1 MSSSKNLEFEKTS
14 FLNKSNSA
22 FIERMYLKFIN
33 KEADLPESWKDYF
46 EGIGDELNIVAKEIN
61 GPSWGPKKNK
71 VDIDELQKKIDQKE
85 NNLENKLVDRSEKFN
100 YQLLANSNK
109 DSISAVSLIRAYRLR
124 GHLLANLDPLGMRES
139 DYLDELHPEFYGFK
153 KENYDK
159 KIFLNGVINRKDATI
174 KEILKFLKKTYCGNV
189 GYEFMHI
196 SNPDER
202 KWFRDRIE
210 QDANALE
217 FTKNGKEAILN
228 KLVQAEGFE
237 KFLATK
243 YVGTKRF
250 GLDGGESL
258 IPALEQIIKI
268 SGQSQ
273 VKEVKIG
280 MSHRGRLN
288 VLANVLQKS
297 YKRIFNEFAGE
308 FGNTSDEG
316 AGDVKYHL
324 GASSNR
330 EFDGN
335 SVHVSLTDNPSHLEA
350 VNPVVLGQTRAKQFF
365 HKDKERNKVIPILI
379 HGDAAFAGQGV
390 VAECFAMSGLPGH
403 NTGGTIHIIVNN
415 QIGFTTSPRFARSSP
430 YPSDVAKMV
439 DAPIIHANGD
449 DPEAVVYAARIASEF
464 RLKFNR
470 DVVVDLICYRR
481 FGHNEGDEPS
491 FTQPLMYK
499 KIRSHPTPVKV
510 YGKKLIDQKVISDE
524 DLENVI
530 KKFKDLLDD
539 QFKNAKDYKPKIAWF
554 EGTWSAYKPEK
565 GKDKRGVTGADTKKL
580 LEISEK
586 INSSSDDLNLH
597 KTIVKI
603 LNNRKEAVRSG
614 SNIDWST
621 AEALAFGSLLEE
633 GYPVRLVGQDSGR
646 GTFSQRHSVLRNQKD
661 NSRYVPLNNISKN
674 QKQFEVV
681 DSFLS
686 ELAVLGFEY
695 GYSLVEP
702 NTLTLWEAQFG
713 DFANGAQVVIDQFI
727 ASGERKWRRAS
738 GLVMLLPHG
747 YEGQGPEHSSARLER
762 FLQLCSNDN
771 MQVMNCT
778 TPANYFHA
786 LRRQMHRDFRK
797 PLIMMTPK
805 SLLRNKYCVSNLEDF
820 SKSNSFHRIL
830 WDHAIDPQSKGFIK
844 LNESSKI
851 KKVILCSGKVY
862 FDLLEAREKLKK
874 DDVVLFRIEQ
884 LYPFPAKTLVKEL
897 KPYAENAKF
906 FWCQEEPKNMGAWF
920 SVRDYIQWTLDTI
933 KANNNEIS
941 YIGRS
946 PDASPATGYAKRHNS
961 QQQEIINKVFE

>member
-1 MSSSKNLEFEKTS
+1 MSSSKNLEYAKTA
-14 FLNKSNSA
+14 FLSKSNSA
-22 FIERMYLKFIN
+22 FIEEMYLKFVN
-33 KEADLPESWKDYF
+33 NDPDLPNGWREYF
-46 EGIGDELNIVAKEIN
+46 SDIGEEFEVVVNEIN
-61 GPSWGPKKNK
+61 GPSWSPSKKVSINRNQIQSNE
-71 VDIDELQKKIDQKE
+71 DKKINPIDSI
-85 NNLENKLVDRSEKFN
+85 RSN
-100 YQLLANSNK
+100 ANSIK
-109 DSISAVSLIRAYRLR
+109 AVAMIRSYRQR
-124 GHLLANLDPLGMRES
+124 GHLIAKLDPLELLKS
-139 DYLDELHPEFYGFK
+139 DYLEELHPESYGFK
-153 KENYDK
+153 KEDYHK
-159 KIFLNGVINRKDATI
+159 KIFLDGVTNKQHSTI
-174 KEILKFLKKTYCGNV
+174 KEILEFLREKYCDTI
-189 GYEFMHI
+189 GYEYMHI
-196 SNPDER
+196 SNPTER
-202 KWFRDRIE
+202 KWFRDRVEIADDF
-210 QDANALE
+210 Q

-228 KLVQAEGFE
+228 KLIQAEGFE
-237 KFLATK
+237 KYLHTK

-268 SGQSQ
+268 GGQSKI
-273 VKEVKIG
+273 KEVKIG

-308 FGNTSDEG
+308 INSTSEDG

-365 HKDKERNKVIPILI
+365 HQDKERKKVIPILI

-430 YPSDVAKMV
+430 YPSDIAKMV
-439 DAPIIHANGD
+439 DAPIIHVNGD
-449 DPEAVVYAARIASEF
+449 DPEAVVYAARIATDF

-470 DVVVDLICYRR
+470 DVVIDLICYRR

-499 KIRSHPTPVKV
+499 KIRSHPSPVKV
-510 YGKKLIDQKVISDE
+510 YGEKLVHEGSISKDH
-524 DLENVI
+524 LNNSI

-539 QFKNAKDYKPKIAWF
+539 QFKNAKNYKPKIEWF
-554 EGTWSAYKPEK
+554 EGTWSRYKPER
-565 GKDKRGVTGADTKKL
+565 GKDKRGVTGFDIKKL
-580 LEISEK
+580 TEISNK
-586 INSSSDDLNLH
+586 INSIPSDINIH
-597 KTIVKI
+597 KTISKI
-603 LNNRKEAVRSG
+603 MGNRKTTVINGKA
-614 SNIDWST
+614 IDWST

-646 GTFSQRHSVLRNQKD
+646 GTFSQRHSVLRNQID
-661 NSRYVPLNNISKN
+661 NSRYVPLNNISNK
-674 QKQFEVV
+674 QKKFEIV

-713 DFANGAQVVIDQFI
+713 DFANNTQVVIDQFI
-727 ASGERKWRRAS
+727 ASGERKWSRAS

-771 MQVMNCT
+771 MQIMNCT

-797 PLIMMTPK
+797 PLIIMTPK
-805 SLLRNKYCVSNLEDF
+805 SLLRHKHCISQIEDF
-820 SKSNSFHRIL
+820 SKKNSFHRIL
-830 WDHAIDPQSKGFIK
+830 WDHAMDPKTKGFIELK
-844 LNESSKI
+844 KPKKI
-851 KKVILCSGKVY
+851 KKVILCSGKIY
-862 FDLLEAREKLKK
+862 FDLLEEREKMKRN
-874 DDVVLFRIEQ
+874 DVVFYRIEQ

-897 KPYAENAKF
+897 KPYAKNAYF
-906 FWCQEEPKNMGAWF
+906 YWCQEEPKNMGAWF
-920 SVRDYIQWTLDTI
+920 SVRDYIQWTLDSI

-946 PDASPATGYAKRHNS
+946 PDASPATGYAKRHIS
-961 QQQEIINKVFE
+961 QQEEIIKKVFE